1 MARSGTYNFNLDIDE
16 VIQDATEMIGGEE
29 TLGHTPKS
37 ARRSINLMLNDWQNR
52 GVLLWTTFTTTV
64 TVSISTTTYD
74 LADSVTDA
82 LEVTYAVNTSSSDLE
97 LQRISFEEYALIPNK
112 SQIGRPSQ
120 YTIKRNVDNPTIH
133 LYPIPDNSTGILKI
147 EGIRQL
153 EDVNKSADQ
162 NADVPIRFLPPLT
175 CGLAYYLSMKRPGTP
190 PDRIQMLKMNYEE
203 LLMRAMEEDRER
215 ASIYFKPKIGYV

>member
-16 VIQDATEMIGGEE
+16 VIQEATEMIGGEQ
-29 TLGHTPKS
+29 TLGHTPQS

-52 GVLLWTTFTTTV
+52 GVLLWSTFTTAV
-64 TVSISTTTYD
+64 TVASSTTTYA

-82 LEVTYAVNTSSSDLE
+82 LEVTYAANTSSSDLALE
-97 LQRISFEEYALIPNK
+97 RISFEEYNIIHNK

-120 YTIKRNVDNPTIH
+120 YSIKRNVDNPTIH
-133 LYPIPDNSTGILKI
+133 LYPVPDNSTGVLKV

-162 NADVPIRFLPPLT
+162 NADVPVRFLPALT
-175 CGLAYYLSMKRPGTP
+175 CGLSYYLSMKNPGIP
-190 PDRIQMLKMNYEE
+190 GDRIQMLKMNYEE
-203 LLMRAMEEDRER
+203 KLMRAMEEDRER

>member
-112 SQIGRPSQ
+112 SQTGRPSQ

-153 EDVNKSADQ
+153 MTSEM
-162 NADVPIRFLPPLT
+162 NALKKLEQELKKHERKLT
-175 CGLAYYLSMKRPGTP
+175 PG
-190 PDRIQMLKMNYEE
+190 IMGE
-203 LLMRAMEEDRER
+203 
-215 ASIYFKPKIGYV
+215 S

>member
-16 VIQDATEMIGGEE
+16 VIQEATEMIGGEQ
-29 TLGHTPKS
+29 TLGHTPQS

-52 GVLLWTTFTTTV
+52 GVLLWSTFTTAV
-64 TVSISTTTYD
+64 TVASSTTTYA

-82 LEVTYAVNTSSSDLE
+82 LEVTYAANTSSSDLALE
-97 LQRISFEEYALIPNK
+97 RISFEEYNIIPNK

-120 YTIKRNVDNPTIH
+120 YSIKRNVDNPTIH
-133 LYPIPDNSTGILKI
+133 LYPVPDNSTGVLKV

-162 NADVPIRFLPPLT
+162 NADVPVRFLPALT
-175 CGLAYYLSMKRPGTP
+175 CGLSYYLSMKNPGIP
-190 PDRIQMLKMNYEE
+190 GDRIQMLKMNYEE
-203 LLMRAMEEDRER
+203 KLMRAMEEDRER

>member
-16 VIQDATEMIGGEE
+16 VIQEATEMIGGEE
-29 TLGHTPKS
+29 TLGHTPQS

-52 GVLLWTTFTTTV
+52 GVLLWSTFTTAV
-64 TVSISTTTYD
+64 TVASSTTTYA

-82 LEVTYAVNTSSSDLE
+82 LEVTYAANTSSSDLALE
-97 LQRISFEEYALIPNK
+97 RISFEEYNIIPNK

-120 YTIKRNVDNPTIH
+120 YSIKRNVDNPTIH
-133 LYPIPDNSTGILKI
+133 LYPVPDNSTGVLKV

-162 NADVPIRFLPPLT
+162 NADVPVRFLPALT
-175 CGLAYYLSMKRPGTP
+175 CGLSYYLSMKNTGIPA
-190 PDRIQMLKMNYEE
+190 DRIQMLKMNYEE
-203 LLMRAMEEDRER
+203 KLMRAMEEDRER
-215 ASIYFKPKIGYV
+215 ARIYFKPKIGYV

>member
-16 VIQDATEMIGGEE
+16 VIQEATEMIGGEQ
-29 TLGHTPKS
+29 TLGHTPQS

-52 GVLLWTTFTTTV
+52 GVLLWSTFTTAV
-64 TVSISTTTYD
+64 TVASSTTTYA

-82 LEVTYAVNTSSSDLE
+82 LEVTYAANTSSSDLALE
-97 LQRISFEEYALIPNK
+97 RISFEEYNIIPNK

-120 YTIKRNVDNPTIH
+120 YSIKRNVDNPTIH
-133 LYPIPDNSTGILKI
+133 LYPVPDNSTGVLKV

-162 NADVPIRFLPPLT
+162 NADVPVRFLPAIT
-175 CGLAYYLSMKRPGTP
+175 CGLSYYLSMKNPGIP
-190 PDRIQMLKMNYEE
+190 GDRIQMLKMNYEE
-203 LLMRAMEEDRER
+203 KLMRAMEEDRER

>member
-16 VIQDATEMIGGEE
+16 VIQEATEMIGGEE

-52 GVLLWTTFTTTV
+52 GVLLWTTFTTAV
-64 TVSISTTTYD
+64 TVASSTTTYA
-74 LADSVTDA
+74 LSDSVTDA

-112 SQIGRPSQ
+112 YQAGRPSQ
-120 YTIKRNVDNPTIH
+120 YTIKRDVDNPTIH
-133 LYPIPDNSTGILKI
+133 LYPIPDNSTGILKV

-162 NADVPIRFLPPLT
+162 NADVPVRFLPPLT
-175 CGLAYYLSMKRPGTP
+175 CGLAYYLSMKRPGIP

-203 LLMRAMEEDRER
+203 LLLRAMEEDRER
-215 ASIYFKPKIGYV
+215 ASIYFRPKIGYV

>member
-112 SQIGRPSQ
+112 SQKGRPSQ

-162 NADVPIRFLPPLT
+162 NADVPVRFLPPLT
-175 CGLAYYLSMKRPGTP
+175 CGLAYYLSMKRPGIP

-203 LLMRAMEEDRER
+203 LLLRAMEEDRER